1 MSNVYQAMF
10 SKAIVKYVKSLQV
23 KKYRNQHQ
31 AFVVEGAKSVLE
43 LLKSD
48 FEIQHLFVTQE
59 FKDEHNAVIIK
70 GFKYE
75 IVTEKELIAAG
86 TFASNNAALAV
97 ASMRKLAQ
105 PKIHEHSLVI
115 ALDDIRDPGNLG
127 TIIRIADWYGL
138 EHVICSE
145 TCADFYNSKVIS
157 ATMGS
162 FTRVQVHY
170 LDLPEWLAQHTSKF
184 KIYGAS
190 LAGENLHRMHLKPEG
205 IIVMGNEANGI
216 RPEVAKQVN
225 QLIKIPAFGH
235 AESLN
240 VATATAII
248 VDNFMHNA

>member
-1 MSNVYQAMF
+1 MF

-43 LLKSD
+43 LLHSD
-48 FEIQHLFVTQE
+48 FEVQHLFVTE
-59 FKDEHNAVIIK
+59 SFRKEHTAILSK
-70 GFKYE
+70 GFKYDVVSE
-75 IVTEKELIAAG
+75 QELVAAG
-86 TFASNNAALAV
+86 TFSSNNAALAV
-97 ASMRKLAQ
+97 ASMRKLYL
-105 PKIHEHSLVI
+105 PTIDEKDFVI

-127 TIIRIADWYGL
+127 TIIRIADWYGIK
-138 EHVICSE
+138 HVFCSE
-145 TCADFYNSKVIS
+145 TCADFYNPKVIS

-170 LDLPEWLAQHTSKF
+170 LNLPEWLAQHTAKY

-190 LAGENLHRMHLKPEG
+190 LAGDNLHHMQLKPEG
-205 IIVMGNEANGI
+205 ILVLGNEANGI

-225 QLIKIPAFGH
+225 QLIKIPAFGK

-248 VDNFMHNA
+248 IDNFKRNSQ